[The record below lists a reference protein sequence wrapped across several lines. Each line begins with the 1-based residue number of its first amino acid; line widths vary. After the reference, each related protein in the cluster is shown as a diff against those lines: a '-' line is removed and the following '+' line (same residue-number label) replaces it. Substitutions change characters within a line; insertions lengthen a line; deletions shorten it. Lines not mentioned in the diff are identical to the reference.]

1 VSPAPGKDPAYE
13 AREAPPWVGVAGLA
27 TIAALVI
34 LALGL
39 AAAALHVFGRERP
52 LVATLDHRP
61 PAPRLE
67 RRGGEDL
74 KRVRAVGRARLTTYG
89 WVDRPAHLA
98 RIPIE
103 RAMQITARRG
113 WADPE
118 PAP

>member
-1 VSPAPGKDPAYE
+1 VTSAHGKDPAYE
-13 AREAPPWVGVAGLA
+13 RRDAPPWIAVTGLA
-27 TIAALVI
+27 TVAVLVL

-39 AAAALHVFGRERP
+39 GAAALRVFGHERP
-52 LVATLDHRP
+52 LVATLSHPP

-74 KRVRAVGRARLTTYG
+74 TRVRAVGRERLTTYG
-89 WVDRPAHLA
+89 WVDRPAHIA

-103 RAMQITARRG
+103 RAMQITAERG

-118 PAP
+118 AAP